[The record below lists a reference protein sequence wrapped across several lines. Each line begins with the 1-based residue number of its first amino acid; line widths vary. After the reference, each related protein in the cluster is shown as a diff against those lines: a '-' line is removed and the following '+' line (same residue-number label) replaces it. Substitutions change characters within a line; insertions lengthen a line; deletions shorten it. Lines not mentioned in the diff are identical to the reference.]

1 VLVVERLARP
11 GMPKVG
17 FRLKDGACLAVM
29 GPSGSGKTLLFRAL
43 ADLDPSDGRVTLD
56 GVSMDDVPAPEW
68 RRRMA
73 YVPAEPGWWA
83 ATPAA
88 HFANW
93 DHTGPLAESLLL
105 PREIGS
111 APIARLSTGERQRLA
126 LMRALMGKPRV
137 FLLDEPTGP
146 LDAAATS
153 AVEAVLRERLAGG
166 ASILLATHD
175 EAQAGRMATRTL
187 QFAEGRA
194 METAI

>member
-1 VLVVERLARP
+1 ME
-11 GMPKVG
+11 
-17 FRLKDGACLAVM
+17 
-29 GPSGSGKTLLFRAL
+29 
-43 ADLDPSDGRVTLD
+43 
-56 GVSMDDVPAPEW
+56 
-68 RRRMA
+68 
-73 YVPAEPGWWA
+73 
-83 ATPAA
+83 
-88 HFANW
+88 
-93 DHTGPLAESLLL
+93 
-105 PREIGS
+105 
-111 APIARLSTGERQRLA
+111 
-126 LMRALMGKPRV
+126 KPRV